1 MKNKKV
7 FSYIT
12 TVVLIL
18 LVSISGFKMSQKREA
33 KIDNENVQIEKFE
46 EYVPKN
52 DFDFDFK
59 LAQSKGYS
67 SSKETMTL
75 EYLKLQNTYN
85 IALSLFLEERLSI
98 KKLDIELKSLDVI
111 RVPKISFSKIDSTES
126 YYQVISHLNSK
137 YIYLRNNIR
146 IERLESDDVELLKKS
161 DLENPTE
168 KKEILEMISKTF
180 MDVLSVKFKDEEKET
195 YNVVYHNNGKEIV
208 TNNTIVFWLSYQ
220 EKFDDSGNYVNQ
232 KKENKKRK
240 EVEKLVSKYSPIF
253 SEELNCDVKI
263 FTHDN

>member
-1 MKNKKV
+1 MKNRRI
-7 FSYIT
+7 FIYIMI
-12 TVVLIL
+12 VVSIL
-18 LVSISGFKMSQKREA
+18 LVTIIGFKMNHRGEA
-33 KIDNENVQIEKFE
+33 KMESKNVQIEKFE

-67 SSKETMTL
+67 SSKETITL
-75 EYLKLQNTYN
+75 EYLKLKDKYDL
-85 IALSLFLEERLSI
+85 ALSLFLEERLSI
-98 KKLDIELKSLDVI
+98 KKLDTELNSLDVI
-111 RVPKISFSKIDSTES
+111 SVPKISFSEINSIES
-126 YYQVISHLNSK
+126 YYQFISHLNSK

-208 TNNTIVFWLSYQ
+208 TNSTIVFWLSYQ

-232 KKENKKRK
+232 EKENMKRK
-240 EVEKLVSKYSPIF
+240 EIEKLVTKYSSIF
-253 SEELNCDVKI
+253 SEELNCNVKI